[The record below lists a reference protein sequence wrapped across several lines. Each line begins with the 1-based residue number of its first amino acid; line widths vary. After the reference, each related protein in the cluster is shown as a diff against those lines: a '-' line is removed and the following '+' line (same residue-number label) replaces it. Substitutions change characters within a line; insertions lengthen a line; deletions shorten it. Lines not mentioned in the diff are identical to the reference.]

1 MKIALTGHTSGIGKA
16 LYDILSQ
23 EHEVVCFSRSN
34 GYDIKYDITIE
45 KIVQG
50 SLDCDVFIN
59 NAWDND
65 CQTKLLKFFFDKWK
79 DQSKKI
85 MSIGS
90 SVASYNPS
98 GSGYSDYVDLKREL
112 RTAHCDIV
120 NLKTTKCKSYL
131 VNPGVTD
138 TNLTADQNRKKMTVQ
153 EVADMIKF
161 VLDNKLYVPEIY
173 FYVE

>member
-1 MKIALTGHTSGIGKA
+1 MKIGITGTTSGIGK
-16 LYDILSQ
+16 
-23 EHEVVCFSRSN
+23 
-34 GYDIKYDITIE
+34 TIRQMPYEFAEFNRNDGDLHNVESVYE
-45 KIVQG
+45 K
-50 SLDCDVFIN
+50 LKECDVFIN
-59 NAWDND
+59 NAWDNN
-65 CQTKLLKFFFDKWK
+65 CQTKLLKFFFDKWS
-79 DQSKKI
+79 DMPKKI
-85 MSIGS
+85 ISIGS
-90 SVASYNPS
+90 SVSTYQPS
-98 GSGYSDYVDLKREL
+98 GAGYNDYVDLKREL

-120 NLKTTKCKSYL
+120 NLKTSKCKSYL

>member
-1 MKIALTGHTSGIGKA
+1 MKIGITGTTAGIGNA
-16 LYDILSQ
+16 VCQLPYEFVEFNRIDGDIHDV
-23 EHEVVCFSRSN
+23 EAV
-34 GYDIKYDITIE
+34 YE
-45 KIVQG
+45 K
-50 SLDCDVFIN
+50 LKDCDVFIN

-98 GSGYSDYVDLKREL
+98 GSGYSDYVGLKREL

-153 EVADMIKF
+153 DVAGMIKF

>member
-1 MKIALTGHTSGIGKA
+1 MLTINIYFH
-16 LYDILSQ
+16 
-23 EHEVVCFSRSN
+23 
-34 GYDIKYDITIE
+34 
-45 KIVQG
+45 
-50 SLDCDVFIN
+50 SLFIRKN
-59 NAWDND
+59 
-65 CQTKLLKFFFDKWK
+65 L
-79 DQSKKI
+79 
-85 MSIGS
+85 
-90 SVASYNPS
+90 
-98 GSGYSDYVDLKREL
+98 DLKREL

>member
-1 MKIALTGHTSGIGKA
+1 
-16 LYDILSQ
+16 
-23 EHEVVCFSRSN
+23 
-34 GYDIKYDITIE
+34 
-45 KIVQG
+45 
-50 SLDCDVFIN
+50 
-59 NAWDND
+59 
-65 CQTKLLKFFFDKWK
+65 
-79 DQSKKI
+79 

>member
-1 MKIALTGHTSGIGKA
+1 MKIGITGTTAGIGNA
-16 LYDILSQ
+16 VCRLPYEFVEFNRIDGDIHDV
-23 EHEVVCFSRSN
+23 EAV
-34 GYDIKYDITIE
+34 YE
-45 KIVQG
+45 K
-50 SLDCDVFIN
+50 L
-59 NAWDND
+59 
-65 CQTKLLKFFFDKWK
+65 
-79 DQSKKI
+79 
-85 MSIGS
+85 
-90 SVASYNPS
+90 
-98 GSGYSDYVDLKREL
+98 
-112 RTAHCDIV
+112 